1 MFYIVTAFH
10 TEAKPII
17 EHFGLKKI
25 TRPCRFQVFVGD
37 NIVLV
42 ESGMSIVASAAA
54 TSFLLT
60 EFGAGTRDVA
70 LNVGVCGAK
79 EKSLKK
85 GDAILCHKIIN
96 HDTKRAFY
104 PDIIVKHAMKEGVL
118 ETFSSP
124 VDKGEYSESR
134 IEGDVVD
141 MEGAGFFEAASFF
154 LPPHKIHCV
163 KVVYD
168 YLDGERVDPV
178 RVWEYIRGNIPLIEN
193 LMTCYNVLDE
203 WCPEFFDEEEPE
215 IVREISRG
223 LKLSVTMTYQLK
235 FMVRSYMARHKRE
248 PEALKEFLNVKVSS
262 KNEGKIYFERIK
274 EILSH

>member
-1 MFYIVTAFH
+1 LFYIVTAFH

-25 TRPCRFQVFVGD
+25 PRPCRFQVFAGD
-37 NIVLV
+37 NMVLV
-42 ESGMSIVASAAA
+42 ESGMGIVASAAA

-60 EFGAGTRDVA
+60 EFKAGERDVI
-70 LNVGVCGAK
+70 LNVGICGAK

-85 GDAILCHKIIN
+85 GDAVLCHKVIN

-104 PDIIVKHAMKEGVL
+104 PDVIVKHAMKEGVL
-118 ETFSSP
+118 ETFSFP
-124 VDKGEYSESR
+124 VDKDEYPESH
-134 IEGDVVD
+134 IEGDLVD

-178 RVWEYIRGNIPLIEN
+178 RVLEYIRGNIPLIES
-193 LMTCYNVLDE
+193 LMTCYNALDE
-203 WCPEFFDEEEPE
+203 QYPMVFDEGEPE
-215 IVREISRG
+215 IIREISRN
-223 LKLSVTMTYQLK
+223 LKLSVTMTHQLK
-235 FMVRSYMARHKRE
+235 DMVRAYVARHKRG
-248 PEALKEFLNVKVSS
+248 PEELKGFLNIKVCS
-262 KNEGKIYFERIK
+262 KNEGKVYFERIR
-274 EILSH
+274 EMLSH

>member
-25 TRPCRFQVFVGD
+25 PRPCRFQVFAGD
-37 NIVLV
+37 NMVLV
-42 ESGMSIVASAAA
+42 ESGMGIVASAAA

-60 EFGAGTRDVA
+60 EFKAGERDVI
-70 LNVGVCGAK
+70 LNVGICGAK

-85 GDAILCHKIIN
+85 GDAVLCHKVIN

-104 PDIIVKHAMKEGVL
+104 PDVIVKHAMKEGVL
-118 ETFSSP
+118 ETFSFP
-124 VDKGEYSESR
+124 VDKDEYPESH
-134 IEGDVVD
+134 IEGDLVD

-178 RVWEYIRGNIPLIEN
+178 RVLEYIRGNIPLIES
-193 LMTCYNVLDE
+193 LMTCYNALDE
-203 WCPEFFDEEEPE
+203 QYPMVFDEGEPE
-215 IVREISRG
+215 IIREISRN
-223 LKLSVTMTYQLK
+223 LKLSVTMTHQLK
-235 FMVRSYMARHKRE
+235 DMVRAYVARHKRG
-248 PEALKEFLNVKVSS
+248 PEELKGFLNIKVCS
-262 KNEGKIYFERIK
+262 KNEGKVYFERIR
-274 EILSH
+274 EMLSH